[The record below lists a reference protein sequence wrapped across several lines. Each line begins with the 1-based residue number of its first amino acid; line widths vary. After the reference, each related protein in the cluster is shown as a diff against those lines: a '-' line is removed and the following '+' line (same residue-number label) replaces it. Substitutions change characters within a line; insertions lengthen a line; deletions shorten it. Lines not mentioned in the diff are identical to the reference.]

1 MFLTFNHICPNTIDR
16 DYGSTDQDYGLT
28 DWDAFLQI
36 LIQPNNSLSR
46 LSDQGFRI
54 NLHSI

>member
-16 DYGSTDQDYGLT
+16 DYDLTDQDYGLT

-36 LIQPNNSLSR
+36 LISAQQLIKPIKWS
-46 LSDQGFRI
+46 GFQ
-54 NLHSI
+54 N